1 MTDSARQYIDLYSSN
16 RDEICGHS
24 ADVMN
29 ALRDEAFAAFSR
41 HGFPS
46 RRVERYKYTDVGEA
60 FAPNY
65 GVNLRRVE
73 FPVNPYEAF
82 RCNVPNMSTLLYFVE
97 NDAFYTHLKPRVTLP
112 EGVFVGSMSSFA
124 AAYPDLAQRYY
135 GRLAPVGE
143 GGITALNTMLAQDCL
158 VVYAAPGV
166 RLDRTV
172 QVVNILRS
180 DVDIMVSRRVL
191 VIASEGSSLSLLL
204 CDHDADNRH
213 FLTNEVVEV
222 YAERGAQLDIY
233 SLEQTLPTNNRFS
246 SMFVHQDADSRVQL
260 NNMTLHGG
268 LTRNRLDVS
277 LAGEGASIEA
287 YGFALEDGTQHVDT
301 NALIRHDAP
310 KCSSRVLY
318 KYVVDGHSVGA
329 FAGKVYVAQ
338 GAEKSESEETNAN
351 LCAGPDA
358 RMYSQPMLEIY
369 ADDVKCNHGSTVGRF
384 DDAALFYM
392 EQRGISEAEAHLL
405 LEFAFVDEVL
415 RHIPLIPLRDRITRL
430 VEQKFRGCLTG
441 CNDCSYGAC

>member
-1 MTDSARQYIDLYSSN
+1 MTDSAQQYIDLYRNNSDAVC
-16 RDEICGHS
+16 RYS

-233 SLEQTLPTNNRFS
+233 SL
-246 SMFVHQDADSRVQL
+246 
-260 NNMTLHGG
+260 
-268 LTRNRLDVS
+268 
-277 LAGEGASIEA
+277 
-287 YGFALEDGTQHVDT
+287 
-301 NALIRHDAP
+301 
-310 KCSSRVLY
+310 
-318 KYVVDGHSVGA
+318 
-329 FAGKVYVAQ
+329 
-338 GAEKSESEETNAN
+338 
-351 LCAGPDA
+351 
-358 RMYSQPMLEIY
+358 
-369 ADDVKCNHGSTVGRF
+369 
-384 DDAALFYM
+384 
-392 EQRGISEAEAHLL
+392 
-405 LEFAFVDEVL
+405 
-415 RHIPLIPLRDRITRL
+415 
-430 VEQKFRGCLTG
+430 
-441 CNDCSYGAC
+441 